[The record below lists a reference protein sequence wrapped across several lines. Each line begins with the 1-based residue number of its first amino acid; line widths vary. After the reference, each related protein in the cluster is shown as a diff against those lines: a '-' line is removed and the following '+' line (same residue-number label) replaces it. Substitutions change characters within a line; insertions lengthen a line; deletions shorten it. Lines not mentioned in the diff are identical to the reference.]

1 MYAHEKAKMQKIKIH
16 KIASEQYHYYNGA
29 ISMVHVAQD
38 AGFKSRAAKAF
49 LLGYTNSQGMHSS
62 VQ

>member
-1 MYAHEKAKMQKIKIH
+1 MLDSYFDKKINSSNGTISVVHE
-16 KIASEQYHYYNGA
+16 
-29 ISMVHVAQD
+29 AQD